1 MGGNPLTETYTDT
14 NFSGIDNSNNYTGYT
29 WDEVLDL
36 YFAQNRFYDS
46 ADHRFTQ
53 EDPIKD
59 GENWYAYCGNNP
71 AITVDTYGLAAT
83 NVRYV
88 YGDDVNF
95 RKGPGKRFQSI
106 AMLKRNTRVYYQNEK
121 SWADSYNWAK
131 VKYSKYTGWIADTYL
146 STGPHYF
153 TTLSCR
159 LIYQSAR
166 PKGVTADNKTAPDM
180 TYNDYIFS
188 QIAALHPYFE
198 YQLKESADTL
208 FHEFSSM
215 ATDFFATGKM
225 NDVILDMIQHFRYG
239 NGKPYSNSVLTQ
251 EVKNHSSTQNFING
265 VKDIIKN
272 QLAFNGGNLGALD
285 YTTLKNKIGNLTRPS
300 FSTWYDRIHGLTITI
315 NDTWGNNVQVIN
327 YKVSGTKFSGT
338 LRFNIYDHFG
348 LDQPRAVPQ
357 RCHIDGISG
366 KLLLA
371 HNVHRYMGQIKIF
384 QRDRTDV
391 IIVRHLIGVR
401 MGVAVLVRP
410 CVGFCAIPGF
420 HHHILR
426 ENVLAV
432 KQHLQRSLYFV
443 YCPLPLMERTQKR
456 KQHIGVMFDFVQIE
470 VVFVIVMGAFIGVQ
484 IMLQIIFQRTVGSF
498 GGQHIPILTRI
509 GAGP

>member
-1 MGGNPLTETYTDT
+1 MDYLSTANRDILVTEDGSFTQRYVYDENSTRISAEYGYAVGTKRGEGGENLQSDFAANDVRKVWYRTSHLGSTLFAVDENGKVISHTIYDPWGNPLTETYTDT
-14 NFSGIDNSNNYTGYT
+14 NFSGIDNANNYTGYT

-36 YFAQNRFYDS
+36 YFAQNRFYDP

-166 PKGVTADNKTAPDM
+166 SKGVTADNKTAPDM
-180 TYNDYIFS
+180 TYNDYTFN

-285 YTTLKNKIGNLTRPS
+285 YATLKNKIGNLTRPS

-348 LDQPRAVPQ
+348 LDQPDVEKIYGDLAGFRAWFTLQ
-357 RCHIDGISG
+357 HYQGF
-366 KLLLA
+366 K
-371 HNVHRYMGQIKIF
+371 GQYKPFVTEIYFDIPF
-384 QRDRTDV
+384 EGN
-391 IIVRHLIGVR
+391 IVR
-401 MGVAVLVRP
+401 
-410 CVGFCAIPGF
+410 
-420 HHHILR
+420 
-426 ENVLAV
+426 
-432 KQHLQRSLYFV
+432 
-443 YCPLPLMERTQKR
+443 
-456 KQHIGVMFDFVQIE
+456 
-470 VVFVIVMGAFIGVQ
+470 
-484 IMLQIIFQRTVGSF
+484 
-498 GGQHIPILTRI
+498 
-509 GAGP
+509 